1 MQVKFATVAEAE
13 LDDATLYY
21 EQAVPGLGEQFRG
34 EVERAAR
41 QLGRM
46 PLLWPEVWPPVRRC
60 LLSRFPY
67 ALIYSVEAD
76 YVFVIAVAHQHR
88 KPGYWQDRTA
98 QQ

>member
-1 MQVKFATVAEAE
+1 MQVKFSTVAEDE

-21 EQAVPGLGEQFRG
+21 EQSMPGLGEQFRD
-34 EVERAAR
+34 EVERSAR

-46 PLLWPEVWPPVRRC
+46 PLLWPEIWKPVRRC

-88 KPGYWQDRTA
+88 QPGYWHDRIKN
-98 QQ
+98 Q